1 MAPVG
6 SKDSAPLPVIS
17 YRKIENDDFE
27 EVAGAIDAHARNF
40 GFNNPNPKPF
50 KMPDHYIRHI
60 EPLET
65 ELAVQVEYDMDEQ
78 DQQWLD
84 AMNQDRLKDRQ
95 PRASYE
101 IFEVIMDRLEKEW
114 FELMKLIPKPEMAV
128 PIEDSTCSICDDGE
142 AENSNAIL
150 FCDGCNLAVHQECY
164 GVPYIPEGQW
174 LCRKCT
180 VSPENPVSCMLCP
193 NEGGAFKQT
202 TQGLW
207 AHLLCAIWIPE
218 VTVSNQFIM
227 EPIESIENIPKN
239 RWKLH
244 CSLCKERRGACIQC
258 DIKTCFAAFHVTCA
272 RKHKLL
278 STMKSFAGQEEP
290 SLRAFCEKHVP
301 QEMRDLREA
310 EGSITGANTERS
322 EEPQPESPTARLT
335 TTTNAP
341 AALPSLESPSQS
353 KAARAYSQ
361 SFSARDGPPL
371 IPNIIVQRILAYIA
385 KTKVGKKAD
394 FVTAVARYW
403 SLKRESRRGA
413 PLLKRLYLEPWTAST
428 MSKKQSDEEKARKL
442 EQVVSLR
449 RDLENVRNLTELT
462 RKREKEKLRSAQT
475 IQAFITNF
483 LFPSKPIMLSVL
495 NDIIALDRAS
505 HFTHPV
511 LKSEAPDYYDIIKKP
526 MTWTKIHKKLENVE
540 YMTVQDFKD
549 DLLLVISNS
558 LLYNAPNTPPYRAA
572 VKIKLAAEPILARLD
587 PLIPKPPEEVPADE
601 QLVKEESDISA
612 TSPVGLETEQPTE
625 PNVDIIS
632 PLEPALAAL
641 RLLSSE
647 SAIADLLDF
656 TLTPESDPLASVF
669 SFELGIHKPRP
680 REPTLAPMTS
690 EPDVMIDSGA
700 NEVDDSASAQHN
712 RERDQTTASVSASSP
727 KAMSS
732 SQHDSQGPE
741 YAARRAEQLEA
752 RRKERMMWKAWETR
766 NLLEDVNLAPGV
778 RAKTRN
784 ARKAALAFEAEVI
797 SGTGGGSMEDGS
809 RGGGGGRSSEAAEDG
824 TQSMVPD
831 VDETAVQ
838 DGQVPDAAA
847 GTDDTHPRKVSSSRK
862 SKSRSSKPRRQ
873 PKRASSPRAP
883 ITIDGIEQ
891 PGSPTS
897 RGVIRDEGEPSSVN
911 DVPMVDAEDTGS
923 VQAGPPKPARNRAN
937 TLQSQRD
944 LTDAEAVSEV
954 GSAQAIKSRSH
965 KKRKRT
971 PEVDPVA
978 VIGPILV
985 KDVAPHDSFLLFN
998 QGWVLP
1004 AGSRRRAKDDRPV
1017 APLPKSRK
1025 GEKAR
1030 ATSRTVN
1037 ISSAAPES
1045 PLPIQSPALKNKA
1058 EDRLVNTSSRHGKGE
1073 EKRQDKTQMINEGV
1087 NDNQEAQASS
1097 SKTPL
1102 SPRSDSSDLSDLTS
1116 LSESSEPQDVEA
1128 TQPSPVLVR
1137 TDKPFHRPVK
1147 GPVNEADDDMIE
1159 SDDENPS
1166 VPNISAMSPHPETK
1180 APQGPVVPP
1189 SSVLKPAF
1197 IRPSTRPPPL
1207 DSEVQEAGT
1216 LVWAKIESYPWTP
1229 AVVFEDDDVDEIPP
1243 SVLRAKPK
1251 KESVHH
1257 LVRFYDD
1264 AEAHA
1269 WAWLPREKLHLLGED
1284 KDLDQWILEKQHYK
1298 SARKKEVCRLGYL
1311 QALEEIETPEDLAN
1325 ELKARSGSPNA
1336 NA

>member
-1 MAPVG
+1 MAPTG
-6 SKDSAPLPVIS
+6 SKDSAPLPQIS
-17 YRKIENDDFE
+17 FRKIENDEFE
-27 EVAGAIDAHARNF
+27 EIAGAIDAQARNF
-40 GFNNPNPKPF
+40 GFVNPNPKPF

-84 AMNQDRLKDRQ
+84 AMNQDRVRERQ
-95 PRASYE
+95 PRATYE

-202 TQGLW
+202 NQGQW

-239 RWKLH
+239 RWKLPTKH

-258 DIKTCFAAFHVTCA
+258 DVKTCFAAFHVTCA
-272 RKHKLL
+272 RRSKLL

-301 QEMRDLREA
+301 QELRDLREA
-310 EGSITGANTERS
+310 EGSVMDRTERS
-322 EEPQPESPTARLT
+322 EEPPDDSPAQPTVEMSS
-335 TTTNAP
+335 AP
-341 AALPSLESPSQS
+341 PLLESPSQS

-385 KTKVGKKAD
+385 KTRVGKKAD

-483 LFPSKPIMLSVL
+483 LFPFKPVMSSVL
-495 NDIIALDRAS
+495 SDIVTLDRAS

-511 LKSEAPDYYDIIKKP
+511 LKSEAPDYYDIVEKP

-558 LLYNAPNTPPYRAA
+558 LFYNAPNTPPYRAA
-572 VKIKLAAEPILARLD
+572 VKIKLAAGPILARLD
-587 PLIPKPPEEVPADE
+587 PLIPKARDDAQSEP
-601 QLVKEESDISA
+601 QSVKEESEISVR
-612 TSPVGLETEQPTE
+612 SPTGVLQEQVSHPSAA
-625 PNVDIIS
+625 PPSDVS
-632 PLEPALAAL
+632 PLEPSLAAL

-647 SAIADLLDF
+647 PSIAELLDL
-656 TLTPESDPLASVF
+656 TLSQHSDPLASIF
-669 SFELGIHKPRP
+669 SFELGIPKPRP
-680 REPTLAPMTS
+680 LEPPRAPLTL
-690 EPDVMIDSGA
+690 EPEIEMEVEANSIDDGMP
-700 NEVDDSASAQHN
+700 AQQYY
-712 RERDQTTASVSASSP
+712 DQETTASASASSP

-732 SQHDSQGPE
+732 SQHESQDPE
-741 YAARRAEQLEA
+741 HAARRAEQLEA
-752 RRKERMMWKAWETR
+752 RRKERIMWRQWETR
-766 NLLEDVNLAPGV
+766 DLLEDVNLAPGV

-784 ARKAALAFEAEVI
+784 ARKAALAFEAEAI
-797 SGTGGGSMEDGS
+797 SGTGGGSLEGGS
-809 RGGGGGRSSEAAEDG
+809 GGWGGGRSSEAMEDLPLSTG
-824 TQSMVPD
+824 SELVIDQMEEPGEHAHGEKVED
-831 VDETAVQ
+831 H
-838 DGQVPDAAA
+838 AA
-847 GTDDTHPRKVSSSRK
+847 TDLHPPPMASSSRK
-862 SKSRSSKPRRQ
+862 SRSRPSKSRRKSQ
-873 PKRASSPRAP
+873 RAISPGPHA
-883 ITIDGIEQ
+883 
-891 PGSPTS
+891 
-897 RGVIRDEGEPSSVN
+897 VIEGEIMLESQRPA
-911 DVPMVDAEDTGS
+911 DVVGDGTLLMAGVVPNVVGDVSMVDVHKLSSTK
-923 VQAGPPKPARNRAN
+923 VKTPRTIRNRG
-937 TLQSQRD
+937 TLQSQKD
-944 LTDAEAVSEV
+944 LTHGQVV
-954 GSAQAIKSRSH
+954 SRSH
-965 KKRKRT
+965 KKRKRS
-971 PEVDPVA
+971 PDADPTA
-978 VIGPILV
+978 AIAPILV
-985 KDVAPHDSFLLFN
+985 EDVAPHDSFLLFN

-1004 AGSRRRAKDDRPV
+1004 EGSRRRVKDDRPV

-1025 GEKAR
+1025 GEKSRGTSKQAIGSIVPEAR
-1030 ATSRTVN
+1030 MRLDTAHNLGGVT
-1037 ISSAAPES
+1037 E
-1045 PLPIQSPALKNKA
+1045 PLDGGSFNGQVGHLNVPMSPASA
-1058 EDRLVNTSSRHGKGE
+1058 
-1073 EKRQDKTQMINEGV
+1073 
-1087 NDNQEAQASS
+1087 
-1097 SKTPL
+1097 
-1102 SPRSDSSDLSDLTS
+1102 SDLSDLTS
-1116 LSESSEPQDVEA
+1116 LSDGSGGREVEPSA
-1128 TQPSPVLVR
+1128 VLVR
-1137 TDKPFHRPVK
+1137 TDKPFNRPVK
-1147 GPVNEADDDMIE
+1147 GPVNDVDDDEIIE
-1159 SDDENPS
+1159 SDDDNPS
-1166 VPNISAMSPHPETK
+1166 VPITK
-1180 APQGPVVPP
+1180 SVGEAVRERSQGDMRSVSGDLSK
-1189 SSVLKPAF
+1189 SSFV
-1197 IRPSTRPPPL
+1197 RPSTRPPPP

-1229 AVVFEDDDVDEIPP
+1229 AVVFEDDDIEEIPV
-1243 SVLRAKPK
+1243 SVLKSKPK
-1251 KESVHH
+1251 RGHVFH

-1264 AEAHA
+1264 AAAHA
-1269 WAWLPREKLHLLGED
+1269 WAWLPREKLQLLGED
-1284 KDLDQWILEKQHYK
+1284 KDLDRWILEKQHYK

-1311 QALEEIETPEDLAN
+1311 QALEEIETAEDLAN
-1325 ELKARSGSPNA
+1325 EQNALQESPDQLTQ
-1336 NA
+1336 